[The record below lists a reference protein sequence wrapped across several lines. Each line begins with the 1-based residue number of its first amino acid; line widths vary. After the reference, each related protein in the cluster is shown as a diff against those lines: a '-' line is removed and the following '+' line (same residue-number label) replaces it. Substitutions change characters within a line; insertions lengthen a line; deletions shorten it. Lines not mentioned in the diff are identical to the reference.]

1 MSFLIRL
8 LSAETG
14 AADTVTAVSETV
26 AEDTSA
32 IETTLQEETTAD
44 LSLESVNAEISDN
57 LNEAVEN
64 ANQLVQTLQGY
75 IPKIIAFG
83 INLLIALALFFI
95 GKLVI
100 RLLMKIVN
108 KFMQRSKIELSV
120 QKFLD
125 SLIQALLYFVLLI
138 IICNQIGIQ
147 TTSFIALLSTAG
159 LTIGLALQGSFS
171 NFAGGVLILLLKPF
185 RVGDYII
192 DGSSGKEGTVNK
204 IDLFYT
210 VIVTVD
216 NKMITIPNGSLSNSH
231 VTNASAFDTRR
242 IDLRVGINY
251 DNNVEQAKN
260 VLRKMAETDPARLKE
275 KKVEVYVA
283 DLAAS
288 EVTME
293 LRVWVATK
301 DYWDAYFRLKE
312 NMKRELDK
320 AGIEIPYNQL
330 DVHIKEGQVSVH

>member
-192 DGSSGKEGTVNK
+192 DG
-204 IDLFYT
+204 
-210 VIVTVD
+210 
-216 NKMITIPNGSLSNSH
+216 
-231 VTNASAFDTRR
+231 
-242 IDLRVGINY
+242 
-251 DNNVEQAKN
+251 
-260 VLRKMAETDPARLKE
+260 
-275 KKVEVYVA
+275 
-283 DLAAS
+283 
-288 EVTME
+288 
-293 LRVWVATK
+293 
-301 DYWDAYFRLKE
+301 
-312 NMKRELDK
+312 
-320 AGIEIPYNQL
+320 
-330 DVHIKEGQVSVH
+330 